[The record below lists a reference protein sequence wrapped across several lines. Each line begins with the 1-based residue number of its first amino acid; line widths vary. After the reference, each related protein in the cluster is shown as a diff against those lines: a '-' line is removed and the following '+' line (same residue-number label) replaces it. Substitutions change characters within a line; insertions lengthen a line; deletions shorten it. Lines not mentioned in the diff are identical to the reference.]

1 MELMKS
7 TRFLEEY
14 NSWNDKIS
22 AINDTVK
29 KQEMQTILRQLVNEI
44 KKIDQ
49 FQININQGLVAD
61 SHADSRQNITE
72 LRKKINSKLTELQAA
87 GFID

>member
-1 MELMKS
+1 MKS
-7 TRFLEEY
+7 ARFLEEY

-49 FQININQGLVAD
+49 FQMNINRQLVG
-61 SHADSRQNITE
+61 STVTESRQNITD

-87 GFID
+87 GFIG

>member
-1 MELMKS
+1 MKS

-29 KQEMQTILRQLVNEI
+29 KQEMQTILRQLVTEI

-49 FQININQGLVAD
+49 FQMNINRQLVG
-61 SHADSRQNITE
+61 STVTESRQNITD

>member
-1 MELMKS
+1 MELIKS
-7 TRFLEEY
+7 TRFLKEY

-22 AINDTVK
+22 TINDKVK
-29 KQEMQTILRQLVNEI
+29 KQEMQTILKQLVNEI

-49 FQININQGLVAD
+49 FQINISQGIIAD
-61 SHADSRQNITE
+61 SIADSRQNITE
-72 LRKKINSKLTELQAA
+72 LRKKINLKLTELQAA

>member
-29 KQEMQTILRQLVNEI
+29 KQEMQTLLKQLVNEI

-49 FQININQGLVAD
+49 FQMNINRQLVD
-61 SHADSRQNITE
+61 STVTESRQNITE

>member
-1 MELMKS
+1 MKS
-7 TRFLEEY
+7 TRFLAEY

-22 AINDTVK
+22 SINDPVK
-29 KQEMQTILRQLVNEI
+29 KQEMQTLLKQLVNEI

-49 FQININQGLVAD
+49 LQMNINQQLAVD
-61 SHADSRQNITE
+61 TFTDSRQAVTD

-87 GFID
+87 GFIN

>member
-1 MELMKS
+1 MELIKS
-7 TRFLEEY
+7 ARFLEEY

-22 AINDTVK
+22 AINDTIK
-29 KQEMQTILRQLVNEI
+29 KQEMQTLLKQLVREI

-49 FQININQGLVAD
+49 FQININQGIIAD

-72 LRKKINSKLTELQAA
+72 LRKKINSKLTELQSA
-87 GFID
+87 GFIN

>member
-1 MELMKS
+1 MKS

-22 AINDTVK
+22 AINDTIK
-29 KQEMQTILRQLVNEI
+29 KQEMQTLLKQLVREI

-49 FQININQGLVAD
+49 FQININQGIIAD

-72 LRKKINSKLTELQAA
+72 LRKKINLKLTELQAA
-87 GFID
+87 GFIN

>member
-29 KQEMQTILRQLVNEI
+29 KQEMQTILRQLVTEI

-49 FQININQGLVAD
+49 FQMNINRQLVG
-61 SHADSRQNITE
+61 STVTESRQNITD

-87 GFID
+87 GFIG

>member
-22 AINDTVK
+22 SINDPVK
-29 KQEMQTILRQLVNEI
+29 KQEMQTFLNQLVNEI
-44 KKIDQ
+44 RKIDQ
-49 FQININQGLVAD
+49 SQMNINQQLAVD
-61 SHADSRQNITE
+61 TFTDSRQAVTD
-72 LRKKINSKLTELQAA
+72 LRKKINSKLTELHAA
-87 GFID
+87 GFIG

>member
-1 MELMKS
+1 MKS

>member
-1 MELMKS
+1 MELIKS

-22 AINDTVK
+22 TINDKVK
-29 KQEMQTILRQLVNEI
+29 KQEMQTILKQLVNEI

-49 FQININQGLVAD
+49 FQINISQGIIAD
-61 SHADSRQNITE
+61 SIADSRQNITE
-72 LRKKINSKLTELQAA
+72 LRKKINLKLTELQAA

>member
-29 KQEMQTILRQLVNEI
+29 KQEMQTILRQLVTEI

-49 FQININQGLVAD
+49 FQMNINQGLIAD
-61 SHADSRQNITE
+61 SQADSRQRITE
-72 LRKKINSKLTELQAA
+72 LRKKINSKITELQAA
-87 GFID
+87 GFIG

>member
-1 MELMKS
+1 MELIKS
-7 TRFLEEY
+7 ARFLEEY

-22 AINDTVK
+22 AINNTIK
-29 KQEMQTILRQLVNEI
+29 KQEMQTLLKQLVNEI

-49 FQININQGLVAD
+49 FQINMNQGLIAD

>member
-22 AINDTVK
+22 TINDTVK

-49 FQININQGLVAD
+49 FQININQGLIAD
-61 SHADSRQNITE
+61 SNSDSRQNITE
-72 LRKKINSKLTELQAA
+72 LRKKINLKLTELQAA
-87 GFID
+87 GFIG

>member
-14 NSWNDKIS
+14 NSWNDKIL
-22 AINDTVK
+22 AINEPIK
-29 KQEMQTILRQLVNEI
+29 KQEMQTILRQLVTEI

-49 FQININQGLVAD
+49 FQISISQGLITD
-61 SHADSRQNITE
+61 SHSDSRQNIHE
-72 LRKKINSKLTELQAA
+72 LRKKMNTKLVELQAA

>member
-1 MELMKS
+1 MELIKS
-7 TRFLEEY
+7 ARFLEEY

-49 FQININQGLVAD
+49 FQININQGLIAD
-61 SHADSRQNITE
+61 SNSDSRQNITE
-72 LRKKINSKLTELQAA
+72 LRKKINLKLTELQAA
-87 GFID
+87 GFIG

>member
-1 MELMKS
+1 MKS

-22 AINDTVK
+22 AINDTIK
-29 KQEMQTILRQLVNEI
+29 KQEMQTLLKQLVREI

-49 FQININQGLVAD
+49 FQININQGIIAD

-87 GFID
+87 GFIN

>member
-1 MELMKS
+1 MELIKS
-7 TRFLEEY
+7 TRFLKEY
-14 NSWNDKIS
+14 NAWNDKIS
-22 AINDTVK
+22 AINNTIK
-29 KQEMQTILRQLVNEI
+29 KQEMQTLLKQLVNEI

-49 FQININQGLVAD
+49 FQINISQGLIAD
-61 SHADSRQNITE
+61 SHSDSRQNITE

>member
-1 MELMKS
+1 MELIKS

-14 NSWNDKIS
+14 NSWNGKIS
-22 AINDTVK
+22 TINDKVK
-29 KQEMQTILRQLVNEI
+29 KQEMQTILKQLVNEI

-49 FQININQGLVAD
+49 FQINISQGIIAD
-61 SHADSRQNITE
+61 SIADSRQNITE
-72 LRKKINSKLTELQAA
+72 LRKKINLKLTELQAA

>member
-1 MELMKS
+1 MKS
-7 TRFLEEY
+7 ARFLEEY

-29 KQEMQTILRQLVNEI
+29 KQEMKTILNQLVNEI

-49 FQININQGLVAD
+49 FQKNINQGLIAD
-61 SHADSRQNITE
+61 SQADSRQRITE
-72 LRKKINSKLTELQAA
+72 LRKKINSKITELQAA
-87 GFID
+87 GFIG

>member
-22 AINDTVK
+22 AINDTIK
-29 KQEMQTILRQLVNEI
+29 KQEMQTLLKQLVREI

-49 FQININQGLVAD
+49 FQININQGIIAD

-87 GFID
+87 GFIG

>member
-7 TRFLEEY
+7 TRFLAEY

-22 AINDTVK
+22 SINDPVK
-29 KQEMQTILRQLVNEI
+29 KQEMQTFLNQLVNEI
-44 KKIDQ
+44 RKIDQ
-49 FQININQGLVAD
+49 LQMNINQQLAVD
-61 SHADSRQNITE
+61 TFTDSRQAVTD

-87 GFID
+87 GFIN

>member
-22 AINDTVK
+22 AINDTIK
-29 KQEMQTILRQLVNEI
+29 KQEMQILLKQLVNEV

-49 FQININQGLVAD
+49 FQMNLSQGMIAD
-61 SHADSRQNITE
+61 SNADSRGNITE

>member
-1 MELMKS
+1 MELIKS
-7 TRFLEEY
+7 ARFLEEY

-22 AINDTVK
+22 AINNTIK
-29 KQEMQTILRQLVNEI
+29 KQEMQTLLKQLVNEI

-49 FQININQGLVAD
+49 FQINMNQGLIAD
-61 SHADSRQNITE
+61 SHSDSRQNITE

>member
-1 MELMKS
+1 MKS
-7 TRFLEEY
+7 ARFLEEY

-29 KQEMQTILRQLVNEI
+29 KQEMQTILKQLVNEV

-49 FQININQGLVAD
+49 FQININQGLIAD
-61 SHADSRQNITE
+61 SQADSRQRITE

-87 GFID
+87 GFIG